1 MKSVKVR
8 FREMVANL
16 GYNQVK
22 LTTHSVNV
30 SGQLIPWMHKYIPS
44 VVEQLEPLGWDLSDD
59 VTWLNTMYIT
69 EMLEWYGRKV
79 AVFITDSFTEYK
91 GSRNLYETPA
101 MRNFWS
107 RFGID
112 AHVTVLVD
120 TTMFM
125 TAENLDDIY
134 SSLDWSKI
142 YSFIDI
148 SGYDDDDNLLPHLE
162 DRWGFLQE
170 VPDAQGVATEWT
182 DLNKIHT
189 NIK

>member
-16 GYNQVK
+16 SYNQVK
-22 LTTHSVNV
+22 LATHSVNV
-30 SGQLIPWMHKYIPS
+30 SGQLIPWMHKRIPS

-59 VTWLNTMYIT
+59 TTWLNTMYIT
-69 EMLEWYGRKV
+69 EILEWYGRKV

-91 GSRNLYETPA
+91 GSRILYETAA
-101 MRNFWS
+101 MRGFWKH
-107 RFGID
+107 FGID

-125 TAENLDDIY
+125 TPENLDDIY
-134 SSLDWSKI
+134 SSLDWDKV

-162 DRWGFLQE
+162 DRWGFLQD
-170 VPDAQGVATEWT
+170 VPDAQGNATEWT
-182 DLNKIHT
+182 DLNKIRTYIH
-189 NIK
+189 